1 MMGLGTLRYAER
13 ICPMPFSNYRDNF
26 DPETLAILEAAVVRE
41 CLLGCDIVG
50 TNSLKVL
57 L

>member
-26 DPETLAILEAAVVRE
+26 DPETLAILEAAVVRA

-50 TNSLKVL
+50 TNSLKVTL
-57 L
+57 